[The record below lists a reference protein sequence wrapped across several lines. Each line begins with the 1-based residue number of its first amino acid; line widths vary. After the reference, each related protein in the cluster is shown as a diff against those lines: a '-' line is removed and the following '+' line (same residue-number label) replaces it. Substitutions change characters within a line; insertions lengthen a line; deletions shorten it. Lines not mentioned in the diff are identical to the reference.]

1 MTAFSYNEHIDD
13 ARIKDLDRRVVNAMV
28 PGGIAEITAAH
39 ADMTMSRAEAER
51 LAGAVE
57 KEIVDFNTH
66 ELAFYILVSKY
77 NYLKAAA
84 WYLAALEKI
93 KLEGRVERPEEEDP
107 FGLGDI
113 L

>member
-13 ARIKDLDRRVVNAMV
+13 ARIKDLDRRVVEALV

-39 ADMTMSRAEAER
+39 AELAMSRAEAER

-57 KEIVDFNTH
+57 KEILDFNLH

-93 KLEGRVERPEEEDP
+93 KTEGRTAPEEEGDP
-107 FGLGDI
+107 FGLGDLI
-113 L
+113 